1 MKSYIKAI
9 IIFNKNGEKRVVP
22 LEQGVNIITGESKT
36 GKSAL
41 VEIIDYCL
49 CSTRCTIPKG
59 KITDF
64 SYLYTLVMAIDDN
77 TYVIAR
83 YNWDDGSKMHFSKE
97 AKGFE
102 PENLELSY
110 FVEKPALPYKD
121 VKNEIECALGLFV
134 TNMAT
139 DADQQGKK
147 ASLRNMVS
155 YLFQHQNLMAS
166 KFALF
171 YRFSDFYKRKD
182 VIDQFPVFAGMIS
195 QEYYSDLIQL
205 NTLKAQ
211 LKQKYKKQKANEKS
225 TAYIKENLSPL
236 LTDYFAL
243 LEQDFDGKI
252 SVQKMLKIASD
263 LPEFDDTQL
272 FGENKIAERYS
283 ELNAVLEN
291 LRNEE
296 REILLKIKNIDNAF
310 DTGSSFTQMLK
321 DLKQQTSIAEIE
333 TDEYTCPLCGHEC
346 KEIAENDSKLIEA
359 TEWLDNEL
367 RITEKYTSD
376 FSEDVRKLKE
386 AHSKIDEKIRDVWKQ
401 IKTIEEKFISSKA
414 LVSKREKVNYAK
426 ARIALYAEMSSSGI
440 FETVD
445 GDIEELKEK
454 IARLEEK
461 IKGFDVDKKMSKA
474 ESFLSNNMNRL
485 SLTLD
490 FEEEYR
496 PIDLNFGLT
505 DGSFDIYQHQK
516 SNENIHLYEM
526 GSGANWVSC
535 HIALFLS
542 FLRFFATQDNSPM
555 PYETANYGDIKTIQ
569 PLDELKNEIDERQMT
584 AKKKFSDLSLSNDY
598 CAVQA
603 QEDDFDIVDGSLCTW
618 GIERCYIDLKGNVT
632 TCCYNTRKY
641 MGNLYEESFEEIWNG
656 KNYVRFREMMRAGF
670 LPSWCQECNWIKN
683 QKY

>member
-1 MKSYIKAI
+1 M
-9 IIFNKNGEKRVVP
+9 P
-22 LEQGVNIITGESKT
+22 LKQGVNIITGESKT

-64 SYLYTLVMAIDDN
+64 SYLYVLVMGIGDN
-77 TYVIAR
+77 TYIIAR
-83 YNWDDGSKMHFSKE
+83 YNWDNGGKMYFSKE
-97 AKGFE
+97 EKDFDYKV
-102 PENLELSY
+102 LSLGY
-110 FVEKPALPYKD
+110 FSEKPTLPYKD
-121 VKNEIECALGLFV
+121 AQYEIECALGLFV

-171 YRFSDFYKRKD
+171 YRFSDYYKRKD
-182 VIDQFPVFAGMIS
+182 IIDQFPVFAGMIS

-243 LEQDFDGKI
+243 LEKDFDDKI
-252 SVQKMLKIASD
+252 SAQKMLKMASN

-272 FGENKIAERYS
+272 FGESKIAERYS
-283 ELNAVLEN
+283 VLNEELEE

-296 REILLKIKNIDNAF
+296 REILLKIKNIDNASK
-310 DTGSSFTQMLK
+310 TGNEFTEMLM
-321 DLKQQTSIAEIE
+321 DLKQQTTVAEIE
-333 TDEYTCPLCGHEC
+333 ATEYICPLCGHDC
-346 KEIAENDSKLIEA
+346 QEIAENDSQLIEA

-367 RITEKYTSD
+367 KITEKYTAD
-376 FSEDVRKLKE
+376 FSEDVRKLKDE
-386 AHSKIDEKIRDVWKQ
+386 HSKIDAKIKEVWKQ
-401 IKTIEEKFISSKA
+401 IKMVEQKFISSKA

-426 ARIALYAEMSSSGI
+426 ARIALYAEMSDSGI

-445 GDIEELKEK
+445 EDIAELKEK
-454 IARLEEK
+454 IQQLEEK
-461 IKGFDVDKKMSKA
+461 IQGFDVDTKKAKA
-474 ESFLSNNMNRL
+474 QAFLSENMNRL
-485 SLTLD
+485 SLSLD
-490 FEEEYR
+490 FEDEYR
-496 PIDLNFGLT
+496 PINLNFGLLDET
-505 DGSFDIYQHQK
+505 FDIYQYQNNREK
-516 SNENIHLYEM
+516 IHLYEM

-542 FLRFFATQDNSPM
+542 FLRYFAKQDNSPM
-555 PYETANYGDIKTIQ
+555 PLFMFFDQPSQVYFPQGDSKD
-569 PLDELKNEIDERQMT
+569 DEITQ
-584 AKKKFSDLSLSNDY
+584 ADLI
-598 CAVQA
+598 AVNKM
-603 QEDDFDIVDGSLCTW
+603 
-618 GIERCYIDLKGNVT
+618 Y
-632 TCCYNTRKY
+632 
-641 MGNLYEESFEEIWNG
+641 
-656 KNYVRFREMMRAGF
+656 
-670 LPSWCQECNWIKN
+670 
-683 QKY
+683 

>member
-9 IIFNKNGEKRVVP
+9 IIFNENDEKRLVP
-22 LEQGVNIITGESKT
+22 LKQGVNIITGESKT

-64 SYLYTLVMAIDDN
+64 SYLYVLVMGIGDN
-77 TYVIAR
+77 TYIIAR
-83 YNWDDGSKMHFSKE
+83 YNWDNGGKMYFSKE
-97 AKGFE
+97 EKDF
-102 PENLELSY
+102 NYKVLSLGY
-110 FVEKPALPYKD
+110 FSEKPTLPYKD
-121 VKNEIECALGLFV
+121 AQYEIECALGLFV

-171 YRFSDFYKRKD
+171 YRFSDYYKRKD
-182 VIDQFPVFAGMIS
+182 IIDQFPVFAGMIS

-243 LEQDFDGKI
+243 LEKDFDDKI
-252 SVQKMLKIASD
+252 PAQKMLKMASN

-272 FGENKIAERYS
+272 FGESKIAERYS
-283 ELNAVLEN
+283 VLNEELEE

-296 REILLKIKNIDNAF
+296 REILLKIKNIDNASK
-310 DTGSSFTQMLK
+310 TGNEFTEMLM
-321 DLKQQTSIAEIE
+321 DLKQQTTVAEIE
-333 TDEYTCPLCGHEC
+333 ATEYICPLCGHDC
-346 KEIAENDSKLIEA
+346 QEIAENDSQLIEA

-367 RITEKYTSD
+367 KITEKYTAD
-376 FSEDVRKLKE
+376 FSEDVRKLKDE
-386 AHSKIDEKIRDVWKQ
+386 HSKIDAKIKEVWKQ
-401 IKTIEEKFISSKA
+401 IKMVEQKFISSKA

-426 ARIALYAEMSSSGI
+426 ARIALYAEMSDSGI

-445 GDIEELKEK
+445 EDIAELKEK
-454 IARLEEK
+454 IQQLEEK
-461 IKGFDVDKKMSKA
+461 IQGFDVDTKKAKA
-474 ESFLSNNMNRL
+474 QAFLSENMNRL
-485 SLTLD
+485 SLSLD
-490 FEEEYR
+490 FEDEYR
-496 PIDLNFGLT
+496 PINLNFGLLDET
-505 DGSFDIYQHQK
+505 FDIYQYQNNREK
-516 SNENIHLYEM
+516 IHLYEM

-542 FLRFFATQDNSPM
+542 FLRYFAKQDNSPM
-555 PYETANYGDIKTIQ
+555 PLFMFFDQPSQVYFPQGDSKDDEITQADLMAVNKMYKTIF
-569 PLDELKNEIDERQMT
+569 DEINSIG
-584 AKKKFSDLSLSNDY
+584 
-598 CAVQA
+598 
-603 QEDDFDIVDGSLCTW
+603 EDTGILPQIIIVDHV
-618 GIERCYIDLKGNVT
+618 D
-632 TCCYNTRKY
+632 
-641 MGNLYEESFEEIWNG
+641 G
-656 KNYVRFREMMRAGF
+656 KNLECKEEFEGYIR
-670 LPSWCQECNWIKN
+670 CNWRNKTGLI
-683 QKY
+683 

>member
-1 MKSYIKAI
+1 MKSYIKSI
-9 IIFNKNGEKRVVP
+9 IIFDKNGEKRVVP
-22 LEQGVNIITGESKT
+22 LKQGVNIITGESKT

-49 CSTRCTIPKG
+49 CSTRCTVPKG
-59 KITDF
+59 KITEF
-64 SYLYTLVMAIDDN
+64 AYLYALVMLIGN
-77 TYVIAR
+77 STYVIAR
-83 YNWDDGSKMHFSKE
+83 YNWDDGGKMFFPKEVEDFSP
-97 AKGFE
+97 A
-102 PENLELSY
+102 NLKINYFAEKTALSY
-110 FVEKPALPYKD
+110 KD
-121 VKNEIECALGLFV
+121 AKNEIECALGLFI

-211 LKQKYKKQKANEKS
+211 LRQKQKKQKANEKS
-225 TAYIKENLSPL
+225 TTYIKESLSPL

-243 LEQDFDGKI
+243 LEQNFDGSI
-252 SVQKMLKIASD
+252 SAQKMLEVASN

-272 FGENKIAERYS
+272 FGENKITERYS
-283 ELNAVLEN
+283 ELNAELEN

-296 REILLKIKNIDNAF
+296 REILLKIKNIDNASN
-310 DTGSSFTQMLK
+310 TGSSFSRMLR
-321 DLKQQTSIAEIE
+321 DLKQQTSVAEIE

-346 KEIAENDSKLIEA
+346 QEISDNDTKLIEA
-359 TEWLDNEL
+359 TNWLDDEL
-367 RITEKYTSD
+367 KITAKYTAD
-376 FSEDVRKLKE
+376 FSEDVRKLNE
-386 AHSKIDEKIRDVWKQ
+386 VHSKIEEKIRDVWRQ

-426 ARIALYAEMSSSGI
+426 ARIALYAEMSHSGI

-461 IKGFDVDKKMSKA
+461 IKGFDVDKKMLKA
-474 ESFLSNNMNRL
+474 ESFLSGNMNRL

-490 FEEEYR
+490 FEDEYR

-516 SNENIHLYEM
+516 NNENIRLYEM

-542 FLRFFATQDNSPM
+542 FLHYFSAQENSPM
-555 PYETANYGDIKTIQ
+555 PLVMFFDQPSQVYFPQGDDKGEFAQADLIAVNKMYKTIF
-569 PLDELKNEIDERQMT
+569 DEINFIGKETGTLPQII
-584 AKKKFSDLSLSNDY
+584 
-598 CAVQA
+598 
-603 QEDDFDIVDGSLCTW
+603 IVDHVDGNNLECKQEFD
-618 GIERCYIDLKGNVT
+618 GYI
-632 TCCYNTRKY
+632 R
-641 MGNLYEESFEEIWNG
+641 
-656 KNYVRFREMMRAGF
+656 
-670 LPSWCQECNWIKN
+670 CNWRNGRALI
-683 QKY
+683 

>member
-9 IIFNKNGEKRVVP
+9 IIFNENDEKRLVP
-22 LEQGVNIITGESKT
+22 LKQGVNIITGESKT

-64 SYLYTLVMAIDDN
+64 SYLYVLVMGIGDN
-77 TYVIAR
+77 TYIIAR
-83 YNWDDGSKMHFSKE
+83 YNWDNGGKMYFSKE
-97 AKGFE
+97 EKDF
-102 PENLELSY
+102 NYKVLSLEY
-110 FVEKPALPYKD
+110 FSEKPTLPYKD
-121 VKNEIECALGLFV
+121 AQYEIECALGLFV

-171 YRFSDFYKRKD
+171 YRFSDYYKRKD
-182 VIDQFPVFAGMIS
+182 IIDQFPVFAGMIS

-243 LEQDFDGKI
+243 LEKDFDDKI
-252 SVQKMLKIASD
+252 SAQKMLKMASN

-272 FGENKIAERYS
+272 FGESKIAERYS
-283 ELNAVLEN
+283 VLNEELEE
-291 LRNEE
+291 LRNKE
-296 REILLKIKNIDNAF
+296 REILLKIKNIDNASK
-310 DTGSSFTQMLK
+310 TGNEFTEMLM
-321 DLKQQTSIAEIE
+321 DLKQQTTVAEIE
-333 TDEYTCPLCGHEC
+333 ATEYICPLCGHDC
-346 KEIAENDSKLIEA
+346 QEIAENDSQLIEA

-367 RITEKYTSD
+367 KITEKYTAD
-376 FSEDVRKLKE
+376 FSEDVRKLKDE
-386 AHSKIDEKIRDVWKQ
+386 HSKIDAKIKEVWKQ
-401 IKTIEEKFISSKA
+401 IKMVEQKFISSKA

-426 ARIALYAEMSSSGI
+426 ARIALYAEMSDSGI

-445 GDIEELKEK
+445 EDIAELKEK
-454 IARLEEK
+454 IQQLEEK
-461 IKGFDVDKKMSKA
+461 IQGFDVDTKKAKA
-474 ESFLSNNMNRL
+474 QAFLSENMNRL
-485 SLTLD
+485 SLSLD
-490 FEEEYR
+490 FEDEYR
-496 PIDLNFGLT
+496 PINLNFGLLDET
-505 DGSFDIYQHQK
+505 FDIYQYQNNREK
-516 SNENIHLYEM
+516 IHLYEM

-542 FLRFFATQDNSPM
+542 FLRYFAKQDNSPM
-555 PYETANYGDIKTIQ
+555 PLFMFFDQPSQVYFPQGDSKDDEITQADLMAVNKMYKTIF
-569 PLDELKNEIDERQMT
+569 DEINSIGEETGILPQII
-584 AKKKFSDLSLSNDY
+584 
-598 CAVQA
+598 
-603 QEDDFDIVDGSLCTW
+603 IVDHV
-618 GIERCYIDLKGNVT
+618 D
-632 TCCYNTRKY
+632 
-641 MGNLYEESFEEIWNG
+641 G
-656 KNYVRFREMMRAGF
+656 KNLECKDEFGGYIR
-670 LPSWCQECNWIKN
+670 CNWRNNTGLI
-683 QKY
+683 

>member
-9 IIFNKNGEKRVVP
+9 IIFNENDEKRLVP
-22 LEQGVNIITGESKT
+22 LKQGVNIITGESKT

-64 SYLYTLVMAIDDN
+64 SYLYVLVMGIGDN
-77 TYVIAR
+77 TYIIAR
-83 YNWDDGSKMHFSKE
+83 YNWDNGGKMYFSKE
-97 AKGFE
+97 EKDF
-102 PENLELSY
+102 NYKVLSLDY
-110 FVEKPALPYKD
+110 FSEKPTLPYKD
-121 VKNEIECALGLFV
+121 AQYEIECALGLFV

-171 YRFSDFYKRKD
+171 YRFSDYYKRKD
-182 VIDQFPVFAGMIS
+182 IIDQFPVFAGMIS

-211 LKQKYKKQKANEKS
+211 LKQKYKRQKANEKS

-243 LEQDFDGKI
+243 LEKDFDDKI
-252 SVQKMLKIASD
+252 SAQKMLKMASN

-272 FGENKIAERYS
+272 FGESKIAERYS
-283 ELNAVLEN
+283 VLNEELEE

-296 REILLKIKNIDNAF
+296 REILLKIKNIDNASK
-310 DTGSSFTQMLK
+310 TGNEFTEMLM
-321 DLKQQTSIAEIE
+321 DLKQQTTVAEIE
-333 TDEYTCPLCGHEC
+333 ATEYICPLCGHDC
-346 KEIAENDSKLIEA
+346 QEIAENDSQLIEA

-367 RITEKYTSD
+367 KITEKYTAD
-376 FSEDVRKLKE
+376 FSEDVRKLKDE
-386 AHSKIDEKIRDVWKQ
+386 HSKIDAKIKEVWKQ
-401 IKTIEEKFISSKA
+401 IKMVEQKFISSKA

-426 ARIALYAEMSSSGI
+426 ARIALYAEMSDSGI

-445 GDIEELKEK
+445 EDIAELKEK
-454 IARLEEK
+454 IQQLEEK
-461 IKGFDVDKKMSKA
+461 IQGFDVDTKKAKA
-474 ESFLSNNMNRL
+474 QAFLSENMNRL
-485 SLTLD
+485 SLSLD
-490 FEEEYR
+490 FEDEYR
-496 PIDLNFGLT
+496 PINLNFGLLDET
-505 DGSFDIYQHQK
+505 FDIYQYQNNREK
-516 SNENIHLYEM
+516 IHLYEM

-542 FLRFFATQDNSPM
+542 FLRYFAKQDNSPM
-555 PYETANYGDIKTIQ
+555 PLFMFFDQPSQVYFPQGDSKDDEITQADLMAVNKMYKTIF
-569 PLDELKNEIDERQMT
+569 DEINSIGEETGILPQII
-584 AKKKFSDLSLSNDY
+584 
-598 CAVQA
+598 
-603 QEDDFDIVDGSLCTW
+603 IVDHV
-618 GIERCYIDLKGNVT
+618 D
-632 TCCYNTRKY
+632 
-641 MGNLYEESFEEIWNG
+641 G
-656 KNYVRFREMMRAGF
+656 KNLECKDEFGGYIR
-670 LPSWCQECNWIKN
+670 CNWRNNTGLI
-683 QKY
+683 

>member
-9 IIFNKNGEKRVVP
+9 IIFNENEEKRLVP
-22 LEQGVNIITGESKT
+22 LKQGVNIITGESKT

-64 SYLYTLVMAIDDN
+64 SYLYVLVMAIGDN
-77 TYVIAR
+77 TYIIAR
-83 YNWDDGSKMHFSKE
+83 YNWDNGGKMYFSKE
-97 AKGFE
+97 EKDFNYKA
-102 PENLELSY
+102 LSLGY
-110 FVEKPALPYKD
+110 FSEKPTLPYKGAQY
-121 VKNEIECALGLFV
+121 EIECALGLFV

-139 DADQQGKK
+139 DAEQQGRK

-171 YRFSDFYKRKD
+171 YRFSDYYKRKD
-182 VIDQFPVFAGMIS
+182 IIDQFPVFAGMIS

-236 LTDYFAL
+236 LADYFAL
-243 LEQDFDGKI
+243 LEKDFDDKI
-252 SVQKMLKIASD
+252 SAQKMLKMASN

-272 FGENKIAERYS
+272 FGESKIAARYS
-283 ELNAVLEN
+283 ELNTELEE

-296 REILLKIKNIDNAF
+296 REILLKIKNVDKASK
-310 DTGSSFTQMLK
+310 TGNEFTEMLM
-321 DLKQQTSIAEIE
+321 DLKQQTTVAEIE
-333 TDEYTCPLCGHEC
+333 ATEYTCPLCGHDC
-346 KEIAENDSKLIEA
+346 QEIAENDSQLIEA

-367 RITEKYTSD
+367 KITEKYTAD
-376 FSEDVRKLKE
+376 FSEDVRKLKDE
-386 AHSKIDEKIRDVWKQ
+386 HSKIDAKIKEVWKQ
-401 IKTIEEKFISSKA
+401 IKMIEQKFISSKA

-426 ARIALYAEMSSSGI
+426 ARIALYAEMSDSGI

-445 GDIEELKEK
+445 EDIAELKEK
-454 IARLEEK
+454 IQQLEEK
-461 IKGFDVDKKMSKA
+461 IQGFDVDTKKAKA
-474 ESFLSNNMNRL
+474 QAFLSENMNHL

-490 FEEEYR
+490 FEDEYR
-496 PIDLNFGLT
+496 PINLNFGLLDET
-505 DGSFDIYQHQK
+505 FDIYQYQNNREK
-516 SNENIHLYEM
+516 IHLYEM

-542 FLRFFATQDNSPM
+542 FLRYFAKQNNSPM
-555 PYETANYGDIKTIQ
+555 PLFMFFDQPSQVYFPQGDSKYDEITQADLMAVNKMYKTIF
-569 PLDELKNEIDERQMT
+569 DEINSIG
-584 AKKKFSDLSLSNDY
+584 
-598 CAVQA
+598 
-603 QEDDFDIVDGSLCTW
+603 EDTGILPQIIIVDHV
-618 GIERCYIDLKGNVT
+618 D
-632 TCCYNTRKY
+632 
-641 MGNLYEESFEEIWNG
+641 G
-656 KNYVRFREMMRAGF
+656 KNLECKDEFEGYIR
-670 LPSWCQECNWIKN
+670 CNWRNNTGLI
-683 QKY
+683 

>member
-9 IIFNKNGEKRVVP
+9 IIFNENDEKRLVP
-22 LEQGVNIITGESKT
+22 LKQGVNIITGESKT

-64 SYLYTLVMAIDDN
+64 SYLYVLVLGIGDN
-77 TYVIAR
+77 TYIIAR
-83 YNWDDGSKMHFSKE
+83 YNWDNGGKMYFSKE
-97 AKGFE
+97 EKDFDYKV
-102 PENLELSY
+102 LSLGY
-110 FVEKPALPYKD
+110 FSEKPTLPYKD
-121 VKNEIECALGLFV
+121 AQYEIECALGLFV

-171 YRFSDFYKRKD
+171 YRFSDYYKRKD
-182 VIDQFPVFAGMIS
+182 IIDQFPVFAGMIS

-243 LEQDFDGKI
+243 LEKDFDDKI
-252 SVQKMLKIASD
+252 SAQKMLKMASN

-272 FGENKIAERYS
+272 FGESKIAERYS
-283 ELNAVLEN
+283 VLNEKLEE

-296 REILLKIKNIDNAF
+296 REILLKIKNIDNASK
-310 DTGSSFTQMLK
+310 TGNEFTEMLM
-321 DLKQQTSIAEIE
+321 DLKQQTTVAEIE
-333 TDEYTCPLCGHEC
+333 ATEYICPLCGHDC
-346 KEIAENDSKLIEA
+346 QEIAENDSQLIEA

-367 RITEKYTSD
+367 KITEKYTAD
-376 FSEDVRKLKE
+376 FSEDVRKLKDE
-386 AHSKIDEKIRDVWKQ
+386 HSKIDAKIKEVWKQ
-401 IKTIEEKFISSKA
+401 IKMVEQKFISSKA

-426 ARIALYAEMSSSGI
+426 ARIALYAEMSDSGI

-445 GDIEELKEK
+445 EDIAELKEK
-454 IARLEEK
+454 IQQLEEK
-461 IKGFDVDKKMSKA
+461 IQGFDVDTKKAKA
-474 ESFLSNNMNRL
+474 QAFLSENMNRL
-485 SLTLD
+485 SLSLD
-490 FEEEYR
+490 FEDEYR
-496 PIDLNFGLT
+496 PINLNFGLLDET
-505 DGSFDIYQHQK
+505 FDIYQYQNNREK
-516 SNENIHLYEM
+516 IHLYEM

-542 FLRFFATQDNSPM
+542 FLRYFAKQDNSPM
-555 PYETANYGDIKTIQ
+555 PLFMFFDQPSQVYFPQGDSKDDEITQADLMAVNKMYKTIF
-569 PLDELKNEIDERQMT
+569 DEINSIG
-584 AKKKFSDLSLSNDY
+584 
-598 CAVQA
+598 
-603 QEDDFDIVDGSLCTW
+603 EDTGILPQIIIVDHV
-618 GIERCYIDLKGNVT
+618 DGN
-632 TCCYNTRKY
+632 
-641 MGNLYEESFEEIWNG
+641 NLECEKEFEE
-656 KNYVRFREMMRAGF
+656 YVR
-670 LPSWCQECNWIKN
+670 CNWRNGQALI
-683 QKY
+683 

>member
-41 VEIIDYCL
+41 VEIIDYCM
-49 CSTRCTIPKG
+49 CSTRSTIPKG

-64 SYLYTLVMAIDDN
+64 TYLYTIVMIIGEN
-77 TYVIAR
+77 SYVIAR
-83 YNWDDGSKMHFSKE
+83 YNWNDGGKMHFSKE
-97 AKGFE
+97 TKDFE
-102 PENLELSY
+102 PGNLELSY
-110 FVEKPALPYKD
+110 FVEKLALPYKD
-121 VKNEIECALGLFV
+121 IKNEIECALGLFV

-139 DADQQGKK
+139 GEEQQSKK

-171 YRFSDFYKRKD
+171 YRFTDFYKRRD

-211 LKQKYKKQKANEKS
+211 LKQKYKNQKANEKS

-236 LTDYFAL
+236 LKDYFAL
-243 LEQDFDGKI
+243 LEQDFDGKN
-252 SVQKMLKIASD
+252 SVQKMLEIASN
-263 LPEFDDTQL
+263 LPVFDDKQL
-272 FGENKIAERYS
+272 FSEKKITERYS
-283 ELNAVLEN
+283 ELNKELEN
-291 LRNEE
+291 LRDEE
-296 REILLKIKNIDNAF
+296 REILLKIKNIDNAS
-310 DTGSSFTQMLK
+310 DIGGSFIQMLK
-321 DLKQQTSIAEIE
+321 DLKQQTGVAEIE
-333 TDEYTCPLCGHEC
+333 TDEYTCPLCGNNC
-346 KEIAENDSKLIEA
+346 KKIAENDSKLIEA

-367 RITEKYTSD
+367 KITEKFTAD

-386 AHSKIDEKIRDVWKQ
+386 VHSSIDKKIRYVCQQ
-401 IKTIEEKFISSKA
+401 IKTIEEKFITSKTLA
-414 LVSKREKVNYAK
+414 SKREKINYAK
-426 ARIALYAEMSSSGI
+426 ARIAVYVEMSKSGI

-445 GDIEELKEK
+445 RDIEELKEK
-454 IARLEEK
+454 IAKLEEK
-461 IKGFDVDKKMSKA
+461 IKGFDIDKKMSKA

-490 FEEEYR
+490 FEEDYR
-496 PIDLNFGLT
+496 PINLNFGLM
-505 DGSFDIYQHQK
+505 DGSFDIYQHQN

-555 PYETANYGDIKTIQ
+555 PLVMFFDQPSQVYFPQGNDKVEITQADLVAVNKMYKTIF
-569 PLDELKNEIDERQMT
+569 DEVNSIGKDTGILPQII
-584 AKKKFSDLSLSNDY
+584 
-598 CAVQA
+598 
-603 QEDDFDIVDGSLCTW
+603 IVDHVNGDKLECR
-618 GIERCYIDLKGNVT
+618 EEFKRYI
-632 TCCYNTRKY
+632 R
-641 MGNLYEESFEEIWNG
+641 
-656 KNYVRFREMMRAGF
+656 
-670 LPSWCQECNWIKN
+670 CNWRNNTGLI
-683 QKY
+683 

>member
-1 MKSYIKAI
+1 MKSYIKSI
-9 IIFNKNGEKRVVP
+9 IIFDKNGEKRVVP
-22 LEQGVNIITGESKT
+22 LKQGVNIITGESKT

-49 CSTRCTIPKG
+49 CSTRCTVPKG
-59 KITDF
+59 KITEF
-64 SYLYTLVMAIDDN
+64 AYLYALVMLIGN
-77 TYVIAR
+77 STYVIAR
-83 YNWDDGSKMHFSKE
+83 YNWDDGGKMFFSKE
-97 AKGFE
+97 TEDFSPA
-102 PENLELSY
+102 NLEINYFAEKTALS
-110 FVEKPALPYKD
+110 YKD
-121 VKNEIECALGLFV
+121 VKNEIECALGLFI

-139 DADQQGKK
+139 DADRQGKK

-155 YLFQHQNLMAS
+155 YMFQHQNLMAS

-211 LKQKYKKQKANEKS
+211 LKQKQKKQKANEKS
-225 TAYIKENLSPL
+225 TTYIKESLSPL

-243 LEQDFDGKI
+243 LEQNFDGNI
-252 SVQKMLKIASD
+252 SAQKMLEVASN
-263 LPEFDDTQL
+263 LPEFDDAQL
-272 FGENKIAERYS
+272 FGENKITERYS
-283 ELNAVLEN
+283 ELNAELEN
-291 LRNEE
+291 LRNKE
-296 REILLKIKNIDNAF
+296 REILLKIKNIDNVS
-310 DTGSSFTQMLK
+310 DTGSSFSKMLR
-321 DLKQQTSIAEIE
+321 DLKQQTSVAEIE

-346 KEIAENDSKLIEA
+346 QEISDNDTKLIEA
-359 TEWLDNEL
+359 TNWLDDEL
-367 RITEKYTSD
+367 KITAKYTAD
-376 FSEDVRKLKE
+376 FSEDVRKLNE
-386 AHSKIDEKIRDVWKQ
+386 VHSEIEEKIRNVWRQ

-426 ARIALYAEMSSSGI
+426 ARIALYAEMSNSGI

-461 IKGFDVDKKMSKA
+461 VKGFDVDKKMSKA
-474 ESFLSNNMNRL
+474 ESFLSGNMNRL

-490 FEEEYR
+490 FEDEYR

-516 SNENIHLYEM
+516 NNENIRLYEM

-542 FLRFFATQDNSPM
+542 FLHYFSTQENSPM
-555 PYETANYGDIKTIQ
+555 PLVMFFDQPSQVYFPQGDDTGEIAQADLIAVNKMYKTIF
-569 PLDELKNEIDERQMT
+569 DEINFIGKETGILPQII
-584 AKKKFSDLSLSNDY
+584 
-598 CAVQA
+598 
-603 QEDDFDIVDGSLCTW
+603 IVDHVDGN
-618 GIERCYIDLKGNVT
+618 DLECK
-632 TCCYNTRKY
+632 
-641 MGNLYEESFEEIWNG
+641 EEFNG
-656 KNYVRFREMMRAGF
+656 YV
-670 LPSWCQECNWIKN
+670 QCNWRKGQALI
-683 QKY
+683 

>member
-9 IIFNKNGEKRVVP
+9 IIFNKNDEKRLVP
-22 LEQGVNIITGESKT
+22 LKQGVNIITGESKT

-64 SYLYTLVMAIDDN
+64 SYLYVLVMGIGDN
-77 TYVIAR
+77 TYIIAR
-83 YNWDDGSKMHFSKE
+83 YNWDNGGKMYFSKE
-97 AKGFE
+97 EKDF
-102 PENLELSY
+102 NYKVLSLSY
-110 FVEKPALPYKD
+110 FSEKPTLPCKD
-121 VKNEIECALGLFV
+121 AQYEIECALGLFV

-171 YRFSDFYKRKD
+171 YRFSDYYKRKD
-182 VIDQFPVFAGMIS
+182 IIDQFPVFAGMIS

-211 LKQKYKKQKANEKS
+211 LKQKYKRQKANEKS

-243 LEQDFDGKI
+243 LEKDFDDKI
-252 SVQKMLKIASD
+252 SAQKMLKMASN

-272 FGENKIAERYS
+272 FGESKIAERYS
-283 ELNAVLEN
+283 VLNEELEE

-296 REILLKIKNIDNAF
+296 REILLKIKNIDNASK
-310 DTGSSFTQMLK
+310 TGNEFTEMLM
-321 DLKQQTSIAEIE
+321 DLKQQTTVAEIE
-333 TDEYTCPLCGHEC
+333 ATEYICPLCGHDC
-346 KEIAENDSKLIEA
+346 QEIAENDSQLIEA

-367 RITEKYTSD
+367 KITEKYTAD
-376 FSEDVRKLKE
+376 FSEDVRKLKDE
-386 AHSKIDEKIRDVWKQ
+386 HSKIDEKIKEVWKQ
-401 IKTIEEKFISSKA
+401 IKMVEQKFISSKA

-426 ARIALYAEMSSSGI
+426 ARIALYAEMSDSGI

-445 GDIEELKEK
+445 EDIAELKEK
-454 IARLEEK
+454 IQQLEEK
-461 IKGFDVDKKMSKA
+461 IQGFDVDTKKAKA
-474 ESFLSNNMNRL
+474 QAFLSKNMNRL
-485 SLTLD
+485 SLSLD
-490 FEEEYR
+490 FEDEYR
-496 PIDLNFGLT
+496 PINLNFGLLDET
-505 DGSFDIYQHQK
+505 FDIYQYQNNREK
-516 SNENIHLYEM
+516 IHLYEM

-542 FLRFFATQDNSPM
+542 FLRYFAKQDNSPM
-555 PYETANYGDIKTIQ
+555 PLFMFFDQPSQVYFPQGDSKDDEITQADLMAVNKMYKTIF
-569 PLDELKNEIDERQMT
+569 DEINSIGEETGILPQII
-584 AKKKFSDLSLSNDY
+584 
-598 CAVQA
+598 
-603 QEDDFDIVDGSLCTW
+603 IVDHV
-618 GIERCYIDLKGNVT
+618 D
-632 TCCYNTRKY
+632 
-641 MGNLYEESFEEIWNG
+641 G
-656 KNYVRFREMMRAGF
+656 KNLECKDEFGGYIR
-670 LPSWCQECNWIKN
+670 CNWRNNTGLI
-683 QKY
+683 

>member
-1 MKSYIKAI
+1 MKSYIKSI
-9 IIFNKNGEKRVVP
+9 IIFDKNGEKRVVP
-22 LEQGVNIITGESKT
+22 LKQGVNIITGESKT

-49 CSTRCTIPKG
+49 CSTRCTVPKG
-59 KITDF
+59 KITEF
-64 SYLYTLVMAIDDN
+64 AYLYALVMLIGN
-77 TYVIAR
+77 STYVIAR
-83 YNWDDGSKMHFSKE
+83 YNWDDGGKMFFSKE
-97 AKGFE
+97 AEDFS
-102 PENLELSY
+102 PANLEINYFAEKTALSY
-110 FVEKPALPYKD
+110 KD
-121 VKNEIECALGLFV
+121 AKNEIECALGLFI

-182 VIDQFPVFAGMIS
+182 VIDQFPVFAGMSS

-211 LKQKYKKQKANEKS
+211 LKQKQKKQKANEKS
-225 TAYIKENLSPL
+225 TTYIKERLSPL

-243 LEQDFDGKI
+243 LEQNFDGSI
-252 SVQKMLKIASD
+252 SAQKMLEVASN

-272 FGENKIAERYS
+272 FGESKITERYS
-283 ELNAVLEN
+283 ELNAELEN
-291 LRNEE
+291 LRNKE
-296 REILLKIKNIDNAF
+296 REILLKIKNIDNASN
-310 DTGSSFTQMLK
+310 TGSSFSQMLR
-321 DLKQQTSIAEIE
+321 DLKQQTSVAEIE

-346 KEIAENDSKLIEA
+346 QEISDNDTKLIEA
-359 TEWLDNEL
+359 TNWLDDEL
-367 RITEKYTSD
+367 KITAKYTAD
-376 FSEDVRKLKE
+376 FSEDVRKLND
-386 AHSKIDEKIRDVWKQ
+386 AHSKIEEKIRDVWRQ
-401 IKTIEEKFISSKA
+401 IKTIEEKFISSKT

-426 ARIALYAEMSSSGI
+426 ARIALYAEMSNSGI

-474 ESFLSNNMNRL
+474 ESFLSGNMNRL

-490 FEEEYR
+490 FEDEYR

-505 DGSFDIYQHQK
+505 DGSFDIYQQQK
-516 SNENIHLYEM
+516 NNENIRLYEM

-542 FLRFFATQDNSPM
+542 FLHYFSAQENSPIPLVM
-555 PYETANYGDIKTIQ
+555 FFDQPSQVYFPQGNDKGEIAQADLIAVNKMYKTIF
-569 PLDELKNEIDERQMT
+569 DEINFIGKETGTLPQII
-584 AKKKFSDLSLSNDY
+584 
-598 CAVQA
+598 
-603 QEDDFDIVDGSLCTW
+603 IVDHV
-618 GIERCYIDLKGNVT
+618 DGN
-632 TCCYNTRKY
+632 
-641 MGNLYEESFEEIWNG
+641 NLECKQEFDG
-656 KNYVRFREMMRAGF
+656 YVR
-670 LPSWCQECNWIKN
+670 CNWRNGRALI
-683 QKY
+683 

>member
-9 IIFNKNGEKRVVP
+9 IIFNENDEKRLVP
-22 LEQGVNIITGESKT
+22 LKQGVNIITGESKT

-64 SYLYTLVMAIDDN
+64 SYLYVLVMGIGDN
-77 TYVIAR
+77 TYIIAR
-83 YNWDDGSKMHFSKE
+83 YNWDNGGKMYFSKE
-97 AKGFE
+97 EKDF
-102 PENLELSY
+102 NYKVLSLDY
-110 FVEKPALPYKD
+110 FSEKPTLPYKD
-121 VKNEIECALGLFV
+121 AQYEIECALGLFV

-171 YRFSDFYKRKD
+171 YRFSDYYKRKD
-182 VIDQFPVFAGMIS
+182 IIDQFPVFAGMIS

-211 LKQKYKKQKANEKS
+211 LKQKYKRQKANEKS

-243 LEQDFDGKI
+243 LEKDFDDKI
-252 SVQKMLKIASD
+252 SAQKMLKMASN

-272 FGENKIAERYS
+272 FGESKIAERYS
-283 ELNAVLEN
+283 VLNEELEE

-296 REILLKIKNIDNAF
+296 REILLKIKNIDNASK
-310 DTGSSFTQMLK
+310 TGNEFTEMLM
-321 DLKQQTSIAEIE
+321 DLKQQTTVAEIE
-333 TDEYTCPLCGHEC
+333 ATEYICPLCGHDC
-346 KEIAENDSKLIEA
+346 QEIAENDSQLIEA

-367 RITEKYTSD
+367 KITEKYTAD
-376 FSEDVRKLKE
+376 FSEDVRKLKDE
-386 AHSKIDEKIRDVWKQ
+386 HSKIDAKIIEVWKQ
-401 IKTIEEKFISSKA
+401 IEMVEQKFISSKA

-426 ARIALYAEMSSSGI
+426 ARLALYAEMSDSGI

-445 GDIEELKEK
+445 EDIAELKEK
-454 IARLEEK
+454 IQQLEEK
-461 IKGFDVDKKMSKA
+461 IQGFDVDTKKAKA
-474 ESFLSNNMNRL
+474 QAFLSENMNRL
-485 SLTLD
+485 SLSLD
-490 FEEEYR
+490 FEDEYR
-496 PIDLNFGLT
+496 PINLNFGLLDET
-505 DGSFDIYQHQK
+505 FDIYQYQNNREK
-516 SNENIHLYEM
+516 IHLYEM

-542 FLRFFATQDNSPM
+542 FLRYFAKQDNSPM
-555 PYETANYGDIKTIQ
+555 PLFMFFDQ
-569 PLDELKNEIDERQMT
+569 PSQAMP
-584 AKKKFSDLSLSNDY
+584 LS
-598 CAVQA
+598 
-603 QEDDFDIVDGSLCTW
+603 
-618 GIERCYIDLKGNVT
+618 
-632 TCCYNTRKY
+632 
-641 MGNLYEESFEEIWNG
+641 
-656 KNYVRFREMMRAGF
+656 
-670 LPSWCQECNWIKN
+670 
-683 QKY
+683 